1 MQSKNIKETNRKV
14 LSINLDQS
22 IYGSFAE
29 IGGGQEVARNF
40 FHTGG
45 ASGTVAKTHSAYD
58 MVFSD
63 TLYGKCP
70 TKRYVSQ
77 ERLNQIMDFEYN
89 NLISVL
95 CDKRHENTKYFSF
108 CNTVETLNYKKN
120 NESHGWIG
128 VRFQLNPKSEPN
140 NVIIHTRLLEN
151 DRQMQQNTLGII
163 GVNLIYACYFYHNNP
178 DQFLKSLLD
187 NLSNDR
193 VEIDMI
199 NMTGP
204 QLDYIDNRLLS
215 LKLIKYKMTNASMF
229 DRNGI
234 VRQPTDMF
242 YKKNLILIRGSFRPI
257 TYVGFDMLKT
267 GYSLFKKESGEN
279 FNKEKNVVL
288 CEMTLNN
295 LIKDDDFGEKDFLD
309 RVDILCGMGQNV
321 LVSDFSEFYKLCV
334 WLRRFKLDKIRLI
347 IGAITVKDIINKKY
361 YSNLRGGILE
371 AMGLMFLDNL
381 KAYVYP
387 AKNSDNNEIL
397 NIKNMPVEKEVEHLY
412 DYLTDNDFLE
422 DITNYNEKYLS
433 YFSDIV
439 LEKIQL
445 NDPEWEKMVP
455 KYVSNFIKNKKL
467 FGFEG

>member
-1 MQSKNIKETNRKV
+1 
-14 LSINLDQS
+14 
-22 IYGSFAE
+22 
-29 IGGGQEVARNF
+29 
-40 FHTGG
+40 
-45 ASGTVAKTHSAYD
+45 
-58 MVFSD
+58 
-63 TLYGKCP
+63 
-70 TKRYVSQ
+70 
-77 ERLNQIMDFEYN
+77 
-89 NLISVL
+89 
-95 CDKRHENTKYFSF
+95 
-108 CNTVETLNYKKN
+108 
-120 NESHGWIG
+120 
-128 VRFQLNPKSEPN
+128 
-140 NVIIHTRLLEN
+140 
-151 DRQMQQNTLGII
+151 
-163 GVNLIYACYFYHNNP
+163 
-178 DQFLKSLLD
+178 
-187 NLSNDR
+187 
-193 VEIDMI
+193 
-199 NMTGP
+199 
-204 QLDYIDNRLLS
+204 
-215 LKLIKYKMTNASMF
+215 
-229 DRNGI
+229 
-234 VRQPTDMF
+234 MF